1 MTSLAVPGCRLI
13 DFPLRGD
20 DRGSLVAYEAAT
32 GLPFAIARAY
42 TVFATTAGTRRGFHA
57 HRSLN
62 QMAVAVAGACSMLID
77 DGAARDELRLD
88 RPDRALTIPPMVWH
102 EMFDFTP
109 DCVLLVLADAAYSE
123 VDYIRRYEDFL
134 AARPAA

>member
-1 MTSLAVPGCRLI
+1 MTPIAVPGCRLI
-13 DFPLRGD
+13 EFPVRGD

-42 TVFATTAGTRRGFHA
+42 TVFGTTVGTRRGYHA

-62 QMAVAVAGACSMLID
+62 QIAVAVAGACSMLID
-77 DGAARDELRLD
+77 DGAIRGELRLD

-109 DCVLLVLADAAYSE
+109 DCVLLVLADAAYAE
-123 VDYIRRYEDFL
+123 VDYVRRYDDFL
-134 AARPAA
+134 AARAA